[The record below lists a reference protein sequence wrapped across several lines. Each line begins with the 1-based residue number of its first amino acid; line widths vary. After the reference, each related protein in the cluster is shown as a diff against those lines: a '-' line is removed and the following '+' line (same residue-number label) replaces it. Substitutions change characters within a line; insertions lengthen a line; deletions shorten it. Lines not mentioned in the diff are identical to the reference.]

1 MSRLSVLEDLLGNL
15 LNETQELV
23 AALVLDLDGFII
35 AKSSIKGFD
44 EEIITAITSILE
56 QTINKIKRYTEAT
69 FGSGTFGTNEFQLFY
84 IDLSKVTPA
93 LFVLVGDQYSNI
105 NQFIPYAYI
114 VAEKISSILNN
125 RVTSIQIPRL
135 DNSGDL
141 ILHPEFDSTFR
152 KKNIS
157 KIAIIGSESVGKS
170 SLVDMYC
177 RGEIEENYKP
187 TIGISIVEKK
197 LQISQSYHLM
207 LYLLDLGGLK
217 SFAKIRKFYYSYSN
231 IILILFDFTKVET
244 LNNVKGW
251 IEESRQFIKDKSI
264 PILLIGNKIDLIE
277 SRESIRSQAQDL
289 ATEYNFP
296 FFETSALT
304 GEGIDELFTFMIST
318 LF

>member
-15 LNETQELV
+15 LKETQELV

-152 KKNIS
+152 KKN
-157 KIAIIGSESVGKS
+157 
-170 SLVDMYC
+170 
-177 RGEIEENYKP
+177 
-187 TIGISIVEKK
+187 
-197 LQISQSYHLM
+197 
-207 LYLLDLGGLK
+207 
-217 SFAKIRKFYYSYSN
+217 
-231 IILILFDFTKVET
+231 
-244 LNNVKGW
+244 
-251 IEESRQFIKDKSI
+251 
-264 PILLIGNKIDLIE
+264 
-277 SRESIRSQAQDL
+277 
-289 ATEYNFP
+289 
-296 FFETSALT
+296 
-304 GEGIDELFTFMIST
+304 
-318 LF
+318 

>member
-1 MSRLSVLEDLLGNL
+1 MSRLSIIEDLLGNL
-15 LNETQELV
+15 LKETKELV
-23 AALVLDLDGFII
+23 AALVLDLDGFLI

-44 EEIITAITSILE
+44 EDIITAITSILE
-56 QTINKIKRYTEAT
+56 QTINKIKKYTETT

-93 LFVLVGDQYSNI
+93 IFVLVGDQYSNI

-125 RVTSIQIPRL
+125 RETSIQIPRL

-141 ILHPEFDSTFR
+141 ILHPEFDSNFR

-157 KIAIIGSESVGKS
+157 KIVIIGSESVGKS

-197 LQISQSYHLM
+197 LQISKSYHLM

-231 IILILFDFTKVET
+231 IILILFDFTNIET

-251 IEESRQFIKDKSI
+251 IEESRLFIKDKSI
-264 PILLIGNKIDLIE
+264 PILLIGNKIDLID

-289 ATEYNFP
+289 AAEYNFP